1 MRNSTGAIMMIDG
14 RMQHGGLAD
23 RIRGCLGIYAL
34 CKRRQI
40 PFRINWC
47 YPFDLRLFLEPARY
61 DWRIDPRQIIYET
74 PYAQPL
80 AIYTF
85 GIPARPSGM
94 PSGLGPAAAIR
105 HAHPPTTSI
114 RTRDSTTHCGARP
127 TKSSSNPRRCCK
139 QAIDENRR
147 QLNGPYVS
155 FTLRFQ
161 QLLGDF
167 KEGHFPVL
175 EEPERER
182 LIEKCLDK
190 LAELIGRVPQSHRI
204 LVTSDSITFLNRVR
218 QLPRTYVIPGEV
230 AHMNYPGESQVFL
243 KSFLDFYLIMGAEEV
258 HLLQTGQMY
267 RSGFPQFRRRNRPQA
282 PSSCT
287 PSEPHSGRREG
298 GLPSRSVLRNKDAG
312 PANPIGLR
320 GPAVSARSARL

>member
-1 MRNSTGAIMMIDG
+1 MRKKMKSRPGLFSLIRQKSFHERHDTEVVAPLYRQTDRPLDAEQHLAIMMIDG

-23 RIRGCLGIYAL
+23 RIRGCLGLYVL

-85 GIPARPSGM
+85 GIPGETLWDALWLDRQLRFDTHTHYHIYSNTRLHNALWSQAYEELFKPS
-94 PSGLGPAAAIR
+94 PLLQ
-105 HAHPPTTSI
+105 
-114 RTRDSTTHCGARP
+114 
-127 TKSSSNPRRCCK
+127 

-190 LAELIGRVPQSHRI
+190 LAELIGRVPQSHCI

-218 QLPRTYVIPGEV
+218 QRPRTYVIPGEV

-267 RSGFPQFRRRNRPQA
+267 RSGFPQFA
-282 PSSCT
+282 A
-287 PSEPHSGRREG
+287 EIGRK
-298 GLPSRSVLRNKDAG
+298 PFIVHTF
-312 PANPIGLR
+312 
-320 GPAVSARSARL
+320 